1 MSTKN
6 IILIAVAA
14 LAFWYLFIYKEKE
27 AVTIMAKPDNSNGDT
42 PSTPPSGPGSEIP
55 QQSLVNVPN
64 PTVRIAPIGG

>member
-27 AVTIMAKPDNSNGDT
+27 TMPMAKPDNSNGDT
-42 PSTPPSGPGSEIP
+42 PSTPPSGPGSTIP

>member
-27 AVTIMAKPDNSNGDT
+27 TMLMGKPDSGNGGT
-42 PSTPPSGPGSEIP
+42 PSTPPSGPGSTIP